1 MPVENKKFM
10 LYELENRQDVDVQS
24 IVRLQNKLPQ
34 RISLVSTVYKLDDRK
49 ASQRGLTYFAVI
61 L

>member
-1 MPVENKKFM
+1 M
-10 LYELENRQDVDVQS
+10 LYELENRHDVDVPS

-49 ASQRGLTYFAVI
+49 AS
-61 L
+61 